1 LETDLH
7 DYLCHM
13 NRELALLEKLE
24 KELSLK
30 QLQIKSLLTITQAIN
45 DNVSAEGLYNMYK
58 SFLSWE
64 MGIEKMALFV
74 TEDKGWEC
82 TSTINYDKINQAEI
96 IPLLLNHRRLHTI
109 REGEY
114 IHLDG
119 FDIIIPVFHKDLPIA
134 YAIIGGIKEKEDLYN
149 KIQFITTITNIIAV
163 AIENKRLF
171 RKQLDQERYRRE
183 MELATQ
189 VQQMLIPDYL
199 PVEKAFALSKIY
211 KPHFNIGGDYLDFIR
226 FDQDRFA
233 FCIADIS
240 GKGVA
245 AALLMANFQAII
257 QSLIFQYRDLETF
270 VFALNQSVYRI
281 TRSDKYIT
289 FFVAEVDVKQRTLSY
304 VNAGHYPPIMLTNQ
318 GVRRLNSGCSFIGA
332 FEKLPDIKEEKI
344 ELNGETTILSFTD
357 GLTDLRNDVG
367 DFMGDVYLERLLQ
380 KYGSLSPEAFNDKLI
395 EEIDKFRGAHE
406 ISDDIAVLTCK
417 IF

>member
-1 LETDLH
+1 
-7 DYLCHM
+7 M
-13 NRELALLEKLE
+13 NRDLAILEKLE

-45 DNVSAEGLYNMYK
+45 DNVSAEGLFNMYK

-64 MGIEKMALFV
+64 MGIEKMALFI
-74 TEDKGWEC
+74 TDDENWDC
-82 TSTINYDKINQAEI
+82 TTSINFNIKRSSEIVPMLLQHKRLFTIKDEKDS
-96 IPLLLNHRRLHTI
+96 LLN
-109 REGEY
+109 
-114 IHLDG
+114 G
-119 FDIIIPVFHKDLPIA
+119 FNIIIPVFHKEEPIA
-134 YAIIGGIKEKEDLYN
+134 YSIIGGIKEKDDLYN

-171 RKQLDQERYRRE
+171 KKQLEQERYKQE

-189 VQQMLIPDYL
+189 VQNMLIPAYL
-199 PVEKAFALSKIY
+199 PVEEKFALSKIY
-211 KPHFNIGGDYLDFIR
+211 KPHFNIGGDYLDYIR
-226 FDQDRFA
+226 FDNDRFA

-240 GKGVA
+240 GKGVS

-281 TRSDKYIT
+281 TQSDRYIT
-289 FFVAEVDVKQRTLSY
+289 FFVAEINTKERTLRY
-304 VNAGHYPPIMLTNQ
+304 VNAGHYPPIMKMNGKLT
-318 GVRRLNSGCSFIGA
+318 RLDKGCSFIGA
-332 FEKLPDIKEEKI
+332 FEKLDNIKEEMI
-344 ELNGETTILSFTD
+344 QLPEEAIILSFTD
-357 GLTDLRNDVG
+357 GLPEVRDNKNAFFG
-367 DFMGDVYLERLLQ
+367 DEILESIVN
-380 KYGSLSPEAFNDKLI
+380 KYYQLNPDDFNDKLL
-395 EEIDKFRGAHE
+395 EEVDKFRNNTE